1 MLFKSYADKP
11 SFRMTPTHMSD
22 TALSE
27 MLSSRPVLNADVL
40 FYNREKHE
48 VYLPTRRSKPAE
60 GLWFIGG
67 ALKAGE
73 QPTDTLVRRLAKETG
88 LSIDPAR
95 LELLGLINHLWSY
108 RKEAPKQDGRHDYN
122 FIYALSLTETERK
135 QAETHLD
142 PVEYEV
148 EKGLTPFASATLLTA
163 VGARDVLI
171 DCYQALFP
179 AKE

>member
-108 RKEAPKQDGRHDYN
+108 RKETPEQDGRHDYN
-122 FIYALSLTETERK
+122 FIYALAVTEEELA
-135 QAETHLD
+135 QAGAHLD
-142 PVEYEV
+142 PVEYEST
-148 EKGLTPFASATLLTA
+148 EGLRTFGSLEALKEA
-163 VGARDVLI
+163 GARENILDY
-171 DCYQALFP
+171 YQTLFE
-179 AKE
+179 KK